1 MRTINVLLCF
11 VVSAIIAL
19 LVLEVGFRV
28 LGMGPQPTI
37 NRFDPVTGWSKTP
50 NAHGERKTSEFHVT
64 YDINALGL
72 RDDPMD
78 SPAKPAGTFRVLVLG
93 DSFVLGYTVDRED
106 LFVDLLENRWKK
118 EGRAI
123 DVINAGTEGFST
135 DQEVAWFEAHGAEF
149 KPDVVVLVP
158 YENDL
163 YWNSQTH
170 YRRFPKPRYT
180 AFGDREKIVMQDPGP
195 RSWFERFA
203 LGTMWTAGHE
213 PHVAWSVDGV
223 HRLDM
228 EHAAYFRDPPEFMKD
243 AIGRTRGALT
253 ALKAHCKALEAQ
265 LVVAPIPGKGAIETN
280 ARKLLEAALNPRLP
294 GERLTFW
301 KDHPK
306 LPADSWSPDQPVE
319 TFLGLCQELSIP
331 SLDARAALKQAARA
345 TSEEVAQYYQS
356 DWHLNP
362 QGNRTFA
369 AFLHDQLDATHVI
382 PATLAAKQPAEMPPA
397 VVAGSKWYYYFA
409 GLWLVLSTAYALT
422 YRDEPYWKAAL
433 GVAGMLGLVFAIAIG
448 GGKLLK
454 LLPPQFA
461 QIAAIVVVTTILVFV
476 LVKLGRRLGT
486 IAELFV
492 AFTRRGHWY
501 LMPLVVVL
509 LTVGS
514 LLVVAASSP
523 LVAPFIYTLF

>member
-1 MRTINVLLCF
+1 MRAINVLLCF
-11 VVSAIIAL
+11 VVSALIAVV
-19 LVLEVGFRV
+19 VLEVGLRV
-28 LGMGPQPTI
+28 LGMGPQPAI
-37 NRFDPVTGWSKTP
+37 NRFDPDTGWSKTP

-72 RDDPMD
+72 RDDPME
-78 SPAKPAGTFRVLVLG
+78 SAAKPAGTFRVLVLG
-93 DSFVLGYTVDRED
+93 DSFVLGYTVDRKD
-106 LFVDLLENRWKK
+106 LFVDLLENRWKA
-118 EGRAI
+118 EGRKI

-135 DQEVAWFEAHGAEF
+135 DQEVAWFERHGAEF
-149 KPDVVVLVP
+149 QPDVVVLVP

-195 RSWFERFA
+195 RAWFERFA
-203 LGTMWTAGHE
+203 LGTMIAGSRE
-213 PHVAWSVDGV
+213 PRITWSVDGE

-228 EHAAYFRDPPEFMKD
+228 EHAAYFHEPPDFMKD
-243 AIGRTRGALT
+243 AIARTRGALS
-253 ALKAHCKALEAQ
+253 ALKARCQALEAK
-265 LVVAPIPGKGAIETN
+265 LVVAPVPGKAAIETK
-280 ARKLLEAALNPRLP
+280 ALRMLEAALNPRSP
-294 GERLTFW
+294 KEALTFW
-301 KDHPK
+301 KDHPR

-319 TFLGLCQELSIP
+319 TFLRLCSELSIP
-331 SLDARAALKQAARA
+331 SLDARAALKQAAHGA
-345 TSEEVAQYYQS
+345 SDEIAQYYQS

-362 QGNRTFA
+362 TGNRTFA

-382 PATLAAKQPAEMPPA
+382 PATLAAKQSAEMPPA
-397 VVAGSKWYYYFA
+397 EIAGSKWYLYFA

-433 GVAGMLGLVFAIAIG
+433 GVAGMLGLVFGIAIG
-448 GGKLLK
+448 GGSLLK
-454 LLPPQFA
+454 LLPPQFS
-461 QIAAIVVVTTILVFV
+461 QIAAIVVVTTIVVFV
-476 LVKLGRRLGT
+476 LIKLGRRLGT
-486 IAELFV
+486 IAELFA